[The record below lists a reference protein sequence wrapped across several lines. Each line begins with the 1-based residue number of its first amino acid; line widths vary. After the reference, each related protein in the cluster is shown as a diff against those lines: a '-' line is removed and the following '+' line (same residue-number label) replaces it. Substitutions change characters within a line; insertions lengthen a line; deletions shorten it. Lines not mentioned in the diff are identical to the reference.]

1 MNMKTIIKSILLI
14 IIVAVASCDLPDNID
29 PKKADTVNSTVLFTN
44 AEIELFNQIGSVN
57 VNRNVFR
64 LMAQYQTEVTYV
76 TESNYNFADR
86 TLPDTHWAILYRDVL
101 ANAEESK
108 RILNN
113 SLFTDPQEL
122 KNKLAFNEV
131 LEVYAYQML
140 VDAFGNVP
148 YTQALKGAENSRPAY
163 DDAKTIYYDLINRL
177 DVAIASLTS
186 DAGSA
191 TFGSAD
197 ILYGGDVESWKA
209 FANSLKLRI
218 ALRIADYDATKA
230 STMVANA
237 VASGVFT
244 SQSQSAILHY
254 TGVSPYVNSY
264 YKEYILDQ
272 RKDYVPSNTLI
283 DKLNALND
291 PRRASWFTIP
301 TDSATYVGLKYGK
314 AGKYSRNSHFNSDI
328 INATYPVI
336 ISDYVE
342 VEFLLAEAAER
353 HLGGV
358 TSAETH
364 YNTAIKESMLY
375 WGVSDTDADTY
386 LAQPAVSYT
395 TASGTWKEKIGNQK
409 WIGLFDRGIEGW
421 NEWRRLDFPILNPPP
436 GMTYSD
442 IPVRFPYP
450 YNENKLN
457 GTNYAAA
464 ASAIGGD
471 LTSTKLFW
479 DKY

>member
-1 MNMKTIIKSILLI
+1 MKTIIKSILLI
-14 IIVAVASCDLPDNID
+14 IIVAVASCDLPNNID
-29 PKKADTVNSTVLFTN
+29 PKKASTVNADVLFTN
-44 AEIELFNQIGSVN
+44 VEINLFNQIGSVN
-57 VNRNVFR
+57 VNQNVFR

-101 ANAEESK
+101 ANAEETK
-108 RILNN
+108 KILNN
-113 SLFTDPQEL
+113 SLFADPQEL
-122 KNKLAFNEV
+122 KNKIAFTEI
-131 LEVYAYQML
+131 LEVYAYEML

-148 YTQALKGAENSRPAY
+148 YTQALQGSDNSRPAY
-163 DDAKTIYYDLINRL
+163 DDAKTIYYDLISRL
-177 DVAIASLTS
+177 DVAITDLSA

-197 ILYGGDVESWKA
+197 ILYAGDAQSWKT
-209 FANSLKLRI
+209 FANSLKLRM

-230 STMVANA
+230 STMIESA
-237 VASGVFT
+237 VASGVFS

-254 TGVSPYVNSY
+254 TGVTPYVNSY
-264 YKEYILDQ
+264 YTEYVLNQ

-283 DKLNALND
+283 NKLNALND

-301 TDSATYVGLKYGK
+301 TDSATYVGLTYGK
-314 AGKYSRNSHFNSDI
+314 AGKYARNSHFNSSI

-336 ISDYVE
+336 ISDFVE

-353 HLGGV
+353 NLGKV
-358 TSAETH
+358 TSAEGH
-364 YNTAIKESMLY
+364 YNSAIKASMLY
-375 WGVSDTDADTY
+375 WGVAETDADSY
-386 LAQPAVSYT
+386 LNQPTVAYS
-395 TASGTWKEKIGNQK
+395 TAAGSWKEKIGNQK

-421 NEWRRLDFPILNPPP
+421 NEWRRLDFPVLNPPP
-436 GMTYSD
+436 GMVYSD

-464 ASAIGGD
+464 AAAIGGD
-471 LTSTKLFW
+471 LISTKVFW